1 MSSCLLL
8 NVWHLVANLAILAYV
23 LFFVEPNHLILRV
36 AVVTRVLHDDNIGLA
51 GRPGVHP
58 RQPLL
63 TQTPTT

>member
-1 MSSCLLL
+1 MSCCLLS
-8 NVWHLVANLAILAYV
+8 NAWHLVANLTTQIHV
-23 LFFVEPNHLILRV
+23 LLLVEPEDLILRA

-51 GRPGVHP
+51 GRPRVHP